1 MMTHEVDLGR
11 QERDWDDLALVD
23 PLWAILSEQQPG
35 DRGWQLDRFFAR
47 GEADVE
53 AVLRAAGE
61 LGWDGLSE
69 RALDFGCGVGRL
81 SRALSGRFDECV
93 GVDISERMLQHA
105 RRLNADRPN
114 CRFLVNRRPDLRPF
128 AADTFDLVLSFL
140 VLQHVPSSAA
150 ALRYVSEFV
159 RVTRPGG
166 LVAFQLPSPLRVQSR
181 LQLGRR
187 AYGVLRALGLR
198 PEYLH
203 RLGLNPMRMTGVG
216 EREVQRVVEASGA
229 VVARAAPDVL
239 AQGIPGFRYFVLV
252 LSSGDAHVIPA
263 RNP

>member
-1 MMTHEVDLGR
+1 MMPREVGLGR
-11 QERDWDDLALVD
+11 QERDWDDLTLVD

-53 AVLRAAGE
+53 VVLRAAGE
-61 LGWDGLSE
+61 LGWDGLRE
-69 RALDFGCGVGRL
+69 CVLDFGCGVGRL

-114 CRFLVNRRPDLRPF
+114 CRFLVNRRSDLRPF
-128 AADTFDLVLSFL
+128 ADDTFDLVLSLL

-166 LVAFQLPSPLRVQSR
+166 LVAFQLPSPLGLQNR
-181 LQLGRR
+181 LQLRQR

-198 PEYLH
+198 PGYLQ
-203 RLGLNPMRMTGVG
+203 RLGLNPMRMTGVA
-216 EREVQRVVEASGA
+216 EREVRRVVEASGG
-229 VVARAAPDVL
+229 VVARADRDVL
-239 AQGIPGFRYFVLV
+239 APGIPGFRYFVLV
-252 LSSGDAHVIPA
+252 GSSADAHVIPS
-263 RNP
+263 RTP